1 MTERMRV
8 LHVITGLGGGGAEA
22 ALYRL
27 ATSDAGNTHHV
38 ISLRGR
44 GVYASRLEE
53 GGVGVT
59 TLGLSFNPLG
69 VARLFSFLR
78 LVRELKPDII
88 QTWMYHAD
96 LLGGI
101 AARISGV
108 PVVWGIRQTLLT
120 RPYTSGMTIAVARV
134 CAWMSK
140 RVPAAIVSCSSRALK
155 SHQAFG
161 YRSRR
166 MIVIPNGYDLSAFY
180 PAPDLRSEFREEQAI
195 PEDVFV
201 IGMVARLDPTKD
213 HNTLFA
219 ACKRLRSAGVPFHLV
234 LVGAGLEPGQEAIE
248 GLIKE
253 ADLGGCVSLLGFRA
267 DVARVMNGIDLH
279 VLSSVTEA
287 FPNVIAEAMACGTPC
302 VTTDA
307 GDAAQIVGEGGWV
320 VPAGDPGQL
329 ADALVAAARLH
340 QNRPEWEDL
349 RSRVRVRMVDG
360 FGIERMV
367 HRFRELWAAL
377 VAVPSADSRGR

>member
-1 MTERMRV
+1 
-8 LHVITGLGGGGAEA
+8 
-22 ALYRL
+22 
-27 ATSDAGNTHHV
+27 
-38 ISLRGR
+38 
-44 GVYASRLEE
+44 
-53 GGVGVT
+53 
-59 TLGLSFNPLG
+59 
-69 VARLFSFLR
+69 
-78 LVRELKPDII
+78 
-88 QTWMYHAD
+88 
-96 LLGGI
+96 
-101 AARISGV
+101 
-108 PVVWGIRQTLLT
+108 
-120 RPYTSGMTIAVARV
+120 
-134 CAWMSK
+134 
-140 RVPAAIVSCSSRALK
+140 
-155 SHQAFG
+155 
-161 YRSRR
+161 
-166 MIVIPNGYDLSAFY
+166 
-180 PAPDLRSEFREEQAI
+180 
-195 PEDVFV
+195 
-201 IGMVARLDPTKD
+201 
-213 HNTLFA
+213 
-219 ACKRLRSAGVPFHLV
+219 V